1 MRNQKVLKLEQAINT
16 LEYAKFQIK
25 EALGETDA
33 YQMSANQID
42 GLIED
47 INVDIEYLSQS
58 RYQRG

>member
-16 LEYAKFQIK
+16 LEYAKLQIK
-25 EALGETDA
+25 EALGDTDS
-33 YQMSANQID
+33 YQMSANEID
-42 GLIED
+42 ALIED